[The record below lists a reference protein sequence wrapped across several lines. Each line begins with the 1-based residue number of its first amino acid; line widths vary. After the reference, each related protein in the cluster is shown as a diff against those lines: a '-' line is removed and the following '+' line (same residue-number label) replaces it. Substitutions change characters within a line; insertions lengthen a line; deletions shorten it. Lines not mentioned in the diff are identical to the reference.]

1 MDLVIIMI
9 TKVKNASGTSRY
21 DAPAG
26 YGSWLEYWERKSG
39 KTAWRCSATDCHKL
53 GRANLV
59 GAHVKKVGG
68 SDNHSYIVPL
78 CRECNMRTDEFYV
91 DEVRTDE
98 FYVDEVLI
106 PLPSNW

>member
-21 DAPAG
+21 DAPEG
-26 YGSWLEYWERKSG
+26 YDSWLEYWERKSG

-91 DEVRTDE
+91 DEV
-98 FYVDEVLI
+98 LI

>member
-53 GRANLV
+53 GRSNLV

-91 DEVRTDE
+91 DEV
-98 FYVDEVLI
+98 LI